1 MRGIFR
7 RSGKQDK
14 KVSTAAKIFG
24 SVALATGLA
33 LCPMKTR
40 ADSDDKPTKTGVAK
54 KCHDKLEALVPEDE
68 YTYTPIVPPACAT
81 ILNNII
87 DKVSEDRV
95 DLLDELLDNQN
106 LSQEALEATAKLS
119 EKSGYGLNT
128 RSLLINVN
136 AILAHDNYSPEVLDT
151 ISLIAEH
158 PDTDSNMAVVGLYK
172 IIDNDNY
179 TPEVLENVNLI
190 IKKYGKNSEP
200 VLHMFDLLLSS
211 PNFQDKVAD
220 KEFSDKIFTVSDVIF
235 SKYAGNSFEVFLIM
249 GGLAKKEDFTEDMF
263 DADYAGQICEALL
276 KVIAKGDAV
285 ARDLYVI
292 TRHNNFDLS
301 MFPFVIE
308 LVEKTQQN
316 SEYALISLYWG
327 LSNESISQE
336 FCTEDFINDYAYLT
350 DFIVAN
356 NPDYERKVTVAF
368 GKLLKSEEFKA
379 ELIDERYAQIL
390 STISRKMAEDGQVSF
405 DYEKFLENWGKK
417 PKMPNKKFEAQYDET
432 IDFILNKT
440 DEQSKDVILAVD
452 ELVRNPNFEQFLFP
466 TVKKIVEMTTSEC
479 VPWYNVVSGEWSE
492 PFSKYSTEAPKYLL
506 DFDELLL
513 NHPDLSE
520 KELEKVMLFIEE
532 SGDLQ
537 VLDAMFANPVF
548 RLEMLDQENLDRAR
562 DIVEQVNTANS
573 DKAGGYLDADD
584 IEILT
589 NFSYALNVFED
600 DKNATKEEKIKKL
613 TDERGIIYF
622 ARYSEKMLNQIYS
635 SLDPDHKKDR
645 PVAYAAFNQNDW
657 NKSFYWKYDDL
668 DKLLKYYN
676 VIIYEMDSEDK
687 FYDSVKETAEKHGRI
702 DSLVIAGHG
711 QAKEVNLGSGSGEAS
726 DIDTGDEKELGA
738 LNLYLVDEP
747 TVILIACSSGHTNE
761 SIGAKLSDIWYAT
774 VWAPDEPTSLKN
786 ISTYKNGKIKGVK
799 YYDKLTNKFENGVM
813 VLKRDEPYDEPNI
826 PPAGLVFIGDISFTE

>member
-1 MRGIFR
+1 MREIFR

-14 KVSTAAKIFG
+14 KVSTTAKIFG

-33 LCPMKTR
+33 LCPMKAK
-40 ADSDDKPTKTGVAK
+40 ADSDKPTKTEVAK
-54 KCHDKLEALVPEDE
+54 KCHNKIDVLAPMQYVTLPPE
-68 YTYTPIVPPACAT
+68 CAT
-81 ILNNII
+81 IIANII
-87 DKVSEDRV
+87 EKLGEDRLG
-95 DLLDELLDNQN
+95 LLDELLDNQN
-106 LSQEALEATAKLS
+106 LSQEVLEATAKLS

-128 RSLLINVN
+128 TSLLINVN
-136 AILAHDNYSPEVLDT
+136 AILAHDNYSPEVLNT
-151 ISLIAEH
+151 ISLIADH
-158 PDTDSNMAVVGLYK
+158 PDKDSNMAVVGLYK

-179 TPEVLENVNLI
+179 NPEILENVNLI

-200 VLHMFDLLLSS
+200 VLHMLNFLLGS
-211 PNFQDKVAD
+211 PNFKDKVSQ
-220 KEFSDKIFTVSDVIF
+220 KEFSEEIFAVSDVIF
-235 SKYAGNSFEVFLIM
+235 ANYAGNSFNVFLIM
-249 GGLAKKEDFTEDMF
+249 GALAQKENFTEDMF
-263 DADYAGQICEALL
+263 DAVYTKQICNALL
-276 KVIAKGDAV
+276 PIVAKGEDV
-285 ARDLYVI
+285 TKGVYVI
-292 TRHNNFDLS
+292 TRNNNFDLS
-301 MFPFVIE
+301 MFPFALE
-308 LVEKTQQN
+308 LVDKTKEN
-316 SEYALISLYWG
+316 SEYALISLYWA
-327 LSNESISQE
+327 LSNKSISQE
-336 FCTEDFINDYAYLT
+336 FCTDDFLDDYAYLT

-356 NPDYERKVTVAF
+356 NPDYERKVMVAF
-368 GKLLKSEEFKA
+368 GKLVQSEEFKP

-452 ELVRNPNFEQFLFP
+452 ELVRNPNFEQSLFP

-513 NHPDLSE
+513 NHSDLSE

-573 DKAGGYLDADD
+573 DKTGGSLDADD
-584 IEILT
+584 LEILT
-589 NFSYALNVFED
+589 NFSYALNVFKD
-600 DKNATKEEKIKKL
+600 DKDSTKEEKIKKL
-613 TDERGIIYF
+613 NHERGMIYF
-622 ARYSEKMLNQIYS
+622 ARYSEKMLNHTYS
-635 SLDPDHKKDR
+635 SLDPNHKKDR

-668 DKLLKYYN
+668 DKLLKHYN
-676 VIIYEMDSEDK
+676 VIIYEMESEDK

-726 DIDTGDEKELGA
+726 DIDTGDEKELEA
-738 LNLYLVDEP
+738 LNPYLVDEP
-747 TVILIACSSGHTNE
+747 TVILIACSSGHTNN

-786 ISTYKNGKIKGVK
+786 ISTYKNGKIKKVE
-799 YYDKLTNKFENGVM
+799 YYDDLTNKFENGVM
-813 VLKRDEPYDEPNI
+813 VLKRDKPYDEPNI
-826 PPAGLVFIGDISFTE
+826 PPEGLVYIGDISFTE